1 VYGWSIEWITIV
13 DAGGGGGGLD
23 VSAEMEIWNLD
34 HEFDKFNQFDTDLIY
49 PTDRQ
54 VTARIQSHDVQI
66 EVSFPCCYQNS
77 PRQERRAGAGFRE
90 GVDDNTRRRE
100 KTAFIIIITL
110 TSTTVRLAVSMLACC
125 KRSRNVRSQ
134 TIVGFHRFHSIA
146 GLLFLL
152 TLSDAKASKAVR
164 R

>member
-13 DAGGGGGGLD
+13 DAGGGGGLD

-34 HEFDKFNQFDTDLIY
+34 HEFDNSQSIRYLIY

-54 VTARIQSHDVQI
+54 VTARRQSHDVPI
-66 EVSFPCCYQNS
+66 RSLPRCYQNS

-100 KTAFIIIITL
+100 K
-110 TSTTVRLAVSMLACC
+110 RLS
-125 KRSRNVRSQ
+125 
-134 TIVGFHRFHSIA
+134 
-146 GLLFLL
+146 
-152 TLSDAKASKAVR
+152 LSSLP
-164 R
+164 